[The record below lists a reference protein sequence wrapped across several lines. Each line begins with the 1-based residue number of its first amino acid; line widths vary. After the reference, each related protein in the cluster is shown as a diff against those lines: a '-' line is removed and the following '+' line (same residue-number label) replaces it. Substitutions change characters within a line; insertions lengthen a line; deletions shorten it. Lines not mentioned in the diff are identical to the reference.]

1 MLGYNGY
8 NWRKSV
14 YNLLLLSYLI
24 QFGKFNDFFHL
35 RSGPLALRGQAPGA
49 PRAPPGAFPE
59 QKKSRISLKLKIN
72 VFNGKEDMTIVENNY
87 VFTQGGRVLGRLA

>member
-1 MLGYNGY
+1 MTFFIYDLG
-8 NWRKSV
+8 
-14 YNLLLLSYLI
+14 LL
-24 QFGKFNDFFHL
+24 
-35 RSGPLALRGQAPGA
+35 RP
-49 PRAPPGAFPE
+49 PPGAFPE